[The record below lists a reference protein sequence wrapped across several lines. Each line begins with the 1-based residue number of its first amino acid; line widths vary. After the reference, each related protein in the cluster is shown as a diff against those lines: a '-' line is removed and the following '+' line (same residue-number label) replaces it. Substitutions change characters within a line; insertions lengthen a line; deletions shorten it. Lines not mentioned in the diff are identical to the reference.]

1 MSKQPVIFDVDGTL
15 TSEHYDEDNLLTL
28 RENAAML
35 LVAIALQAERPLLIS
50 TARPERL
57 RPETTA
63 WLKLHGLQPIQIFM
77 RPDELEGVPDYIIK
91 QDHLD
96 QIRRNFGDP
105 LVWVD
110 DNSGVINMLKN
121 NKIAVIAVAST

>member
-15 TSEHYDEDNLLTL
+15 TSEHYDEDNLLAL

-57 RPETTA
+57 RPETIA
-63 WLKLHGLQPIQIFM
+63 WLKLHGLQPLQIFM

-96 QIRRNFGDP
+96 QIRTSFGDP
-105 LVWVD
+105 LVWAD
-110 DNSGVINMLKN
+110 DNARNIEMLQQNNVPVIHVK
-121 NKIAVIAVAST
+121 

>member
-1 MSKQPVIFDVDGTL
+1 MSKQPVVFDIDGTL

-63 WLKLHGLQPIQIFM
+63 WLKLHGLQPLQIFM

-96 QIRRNFGDP
+96 QIRTSFGDP